1 VGKELE
7 RKNTRSRSVRDFVA
21 VTDRA
26 RHCWTTRDASFGAGS
41 RDARPRAR
49 LPARAASTPAG
60 SRAARG
66 RTPRDRRRRCVLNRD
81 TSPYTTAAKEPAV
94 RSIVSA
100 PRGAGGRARPL
111 DRSTARPRD
120 RARVGSSRSR
130 PDASRGARGVR
141 GLAAP
146 PAPGLRRHLERG
158 VSLGSSQ
165 GDEKTRQP
173 ARRAPAPPTWRF
185 APESSRRPAD
195 SPSPPAHSRVPPLRF
210 PLADQAGGERGRPP
224 APSPPPRALAP
235 TKPGCSSS

>member
-1 VGKELE
+1 MGKELE

-66 RTPRDRRRRCVLNRD
+66 RTPRNRRRRCVLNRD
-81 TSPYTTAAKEPAV
+81 TSPYTTVAKEPAV

-111 DRSTARPRD
+111 DRANART
-120 RARVGSSRSR
+120 RARRV
-130 PDASRGARGVR
+130 
-141 GLAAP
+141 LAV
-146 PAPGLRRHLERG
+146 APGRLARRAG
-158 VSLGSSQ
+158 GS
-165 GDEKTRQP
+165 R
-173 ARRAPAPPTWRF
+173 ARRAPSARPPSSPRARSF
-185 APESSRRPAD
+185 FGFLPRGRKKHASPHAGRPPPQRGASRRSRRVAQLTAHHPPPIRASPPSD
-195 SPSPPAHSRVPPLRF
+195 SPSRIRPEAREAALPPPP
-210 PLADQAGGERGRPP
+210 P
-224 APSPPPRALAP
+224 PPPRALAP
-235 TKPGCSSS
+235 KPGCSSS